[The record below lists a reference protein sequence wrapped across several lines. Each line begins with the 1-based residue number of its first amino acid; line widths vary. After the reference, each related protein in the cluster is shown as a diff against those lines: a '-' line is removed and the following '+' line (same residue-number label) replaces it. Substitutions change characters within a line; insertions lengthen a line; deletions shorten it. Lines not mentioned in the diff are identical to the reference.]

1 VSTRDRYEP
10 GVPCLVAA
18 VEPDPDAAARFYA
31 GLFGWE
37 VESLMPPDSPG
48 SYWLCRLGGRDVA
61 AVVSQ
66 HGAPPPPAPVWSTHV
81 SVESADDAAA
91 KASAAGGSVIGE
103 PFDSPGGG
111 RAAVL
116 ADPADAVFCVWEPG
130 ERCGAQ
136 RVNEPGAWSMS
147 ALTTGDQDGAKA
159 FYGELFGW
167 RTEPFGDGMM
177 LFRLPGYVGGEPQQP
192 VARDVVAVLMPSDG
206 PPSWSVDFWS
216 ADAHATAA
224 RAVELGGSVV
234 MPPSPDAVG
243 TTTVLADPQG
253 AVFSV
258 SQVGP
263 PP

>member
-1 VSTRDRYEP
+1 VSTRDEYQP

-18 VEPDPDAAARFYA
+18 VEPDADAAVRFYA

-37 VESLMPPDSPG
+37 AESLMPPDAPG
-48 SYWLCRLGGRDVA
+48 RYWLCRLDGRDVA

-66 HGAPPPPAPVWSTHV
+66 HGAPPPPEPVWSTHV
-81 SVESADDAAA
+81 SVESADDAVAR
-91 KASAAGGSVIGE
+91 ASAAGGSVIGE

-116 ADPADAVFCVWEPG
+116 SDPAGAVFCVWEPG
-130 ERCGAQ
+130 ARCGAQ
-136 RVNEPGAWSMS
+136 RVNEPGAWTMS
-147 ALTTGDQDGAKA
+147 LLNTPDPEGAKA

-167 RTEPFGDGMM
+167 RTEPFGDDVT

-192 VARDVVAVLMPSDG
+192 VPRDVVAGMMPSDG
-206 PPSWSVDFWS
+206 PPRWSVDFWT
-216 ADAHATAA
+216 DHAEGAAA
-224 RAVELGGSVV
+224 RAAELGGSVV
-234 MPPSPDAVG
+234 MPPSPGGAG

-258 SQVGP
+258 SQVKP
-263 PP
+263 QQ

>member
-1 VSTRDRYEP
+1 MSLRDQYQP
-10 GVPCLVAA
+10 GAPCLVAA
-18 VEPDPDAAARFYA
+18 VEPDADAAVRFYA

-37 VESLMPPDSPG
+37 AESLMPPESPG
-48 SYWLCRLGGRDVA
+48 RYWLCRLDGRDVA

-81 SVESADDAAA
+81 SVVSADDAVA
-91 KASAAGGSVIGE
+91 KAAAAGGSVIGE

-116 ADPADAVFCVWEPG
+116 VDPAGAVFCVWEPG
-130 ERCGAQ
+130 ERYGAQ
-136 RVNEPGAWSMS
+136 RVNEPGAWAMS
-147 ALTTGDQDGAKA
+147 LLNAPDPEGAKA
-159 FYGELFGW
+159 FYRELFGW
-167 RTEPFGDGMM
+167 QTERFGEGIT

-192 VARDVVAVLMPSDG
+192 VPRDVVAAMMPSDG
-206 PPSWSVDFWS
+206 PASWSVDFWT
-216 ADAHATAA
+216 ADADGAAA
-224 RAVELGGSVV
+224 RAAELGGSVV
-234 MPPSPDAVG
+234 MPPTRGPTA
-243 TTTVLADPQG
+243 TTSVLADPQG

>member
-1 VSTRDRYEP
+1 MSTRDQYQP
-10 GVPCLVAA
+10 GAPCLVAA
-18 VEPDPDAAARFYA
+18 VEPDADGAVRFYA
-31 GLFGWE
+31 DLFGWE
-37 VESLMPPDSPG
+37 AESLMPPDSPG
-48 SYWLCRLGGRDVA
+48 RYWLCRLGGRDVA

-66 HGAPPPPAPVWSTHV
+66 HGAPPPPAPVWSTHI
-81 SVESADDAAA
+81 SVDSADDAVA
-91 KASAAGGSVIGE
+91 KASAAGGTVIGE

-116 ADPADAVFCVWEPG
+116 SDPAGAVFCVWEPG
-130 ERCGAQ
+130 ERVGAQ

-147 ALTTGDQDGAKA
+147 LLNTPDPEGAKA

-167 RTEPFGDGMM
+167 DSEPFGDGVT

-192 VARDVVAVLMPSDG
+192 VPRDVVAGMMPTDG
-206 PPSWSVDFWS
+206 EPGWSVDFWT
-216 ADAHATAA
+216 ADVEGAAA
-224 RAVELGGSVV
+224 RAADLGGSVV
-234 MPPSPDAVG
+234 SAPAPAAAGAS
-243 TTTVLADPQG
+243 TVLADPQG

>member
-1 VSTRDRYEP
+1 MSIRDDYQP
-10 GVPCLVAA
+10 GAPCLVAA
-18 VEPDPDAAARFYA
+18 VEPDADSAVRFYA
-31 GLFGWE
+31 DLFGWE
-37 VESLMPPDSPG
+37 AESLMPPDSAG
-48 SYWLCRLGGRDVA
+48 RYWLCRLGGRDVA

-81 SVESADDAAA
+81 SVESADDAVANA
-91 KASAAGGSVIGE
+91 RAAGGTVIGE

-116 ADPADAVFCVWEPG
+116 SDPAGAVFCVWEPS
-130 ERCGAQ
+130 ERVGAQ

-147 ALTTGDQDGAKA
+147 LLNTPDPEGAKA
-159 FYGELFGW
+159 FYAELFGW
-167 RTEPFGDGMM
+167 ESEPSGDGITV
-177 LFRLPGYVGGEPQQP
+177 FRLPGYVGGEPQQP
-192 VARDVVAVLMPSDG
+192 VPRDVVAATVPTDG
-206 PPSWSVDFWS
+206 QPSWSVDFWT
-216 ADAHATAA
+216 ADAEGAAA
-224 RAVELGGSVV
+224 RAAELGGSVV
-234 MPPSPDAVG
+234 MPPSPAAVS